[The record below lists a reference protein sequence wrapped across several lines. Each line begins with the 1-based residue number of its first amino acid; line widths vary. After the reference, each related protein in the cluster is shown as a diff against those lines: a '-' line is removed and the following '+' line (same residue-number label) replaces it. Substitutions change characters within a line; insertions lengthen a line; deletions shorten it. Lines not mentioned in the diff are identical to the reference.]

1 MEQAQQHEVQPD
13 LQALVELIIDNVNE
27 LKDSQGLN
35 GPEQIDAGTALFGA
49 DGFLDSMAL
58 VTLVVAV
65 EQAIE
70 ETLGVSVSLADPS
83 AMSQERSPYRSVGA
97 LAEYALQRMQA

>member
-1 MEQAQQHEVQPD
+1 MEQAQQHEIQPN
-13 LQALVELIIDNVNE
+13 LQQLLDLIIDNVNE

-35 GPEQIDAGTALFGA
+35 APAELDAATALFGA

-58 VTLVVAV
+58 VALVVAV

-70 ETLGVSVSLADPS
+70 EKLGISVSLADPS
-83 AMSQERSPYRSVGA
+83 AMSQERSPYRSIGA